1 MLRRLLFLLTLAG
14 VALSAMPAEA
24 QYFRYGKNKVH
35 YENQAW
41 FYLRTEH
48 FDVYYYEGGQVLA
61 DFAANAAEDAYEQV
75 AELFRYEP
83 EGPIPLL
90 VYTSHN
96 EFAVTNAVELP
107 TYSDGIGGVTE
118 LFKNRIA
125 VPFTGDYAAFR
136 HVIHHELVHAVI
148 NDIYYGGSI
157 QSIIANNIQTR
168 IPLWFNEGLAEYSAA
183 AGWDT
188 ESDMYVREAILE
200 DHLAEIDRLGGF
212 FAYRGGQGVWDYVAQ
227 QYGEEKIAEIL
238 QRLRLSRSVEASF
251 KRALGLDL
259 DQLSERW
266 HRSLREVYFPEVAS
280 REDLNDVGR
289 VLITRDQGFYNT
301 SPAMSPQGDRVAFI
315 TTRSGLFDVYV
326 SDVAGDERARKLIQ
340 GQTSTAFE
348 NFKVL
353 TPGLDWSPDGKTLAI
368 VVKHGET
375 DAVALVNVASGS
387 VRHVRVAGTEQIS
400 AVSWHPGGER
410 LAVAA
415 ASATQSDIFVV
426 DVEGHRT
433 VNLTNDLFSDHEP
446 DWSPDGRF
454 IVFQSDRGERTLL
467 GLNGERGFNMLTHDY
482 SRRSLYRL
490 VPGRGYVDRLTN
502 SGVWSDRRPQFGPD
516 ADRFLF
522 LSDRNGVNNLWEKDL
537 ETGAERPVTDLTVGV
552 MQMSVAAN
560 GQRSA
565 LVSLKEGTPSI
576 YVLRTPFE
584 RSPSDS
590 DRLRP
595 NVWAQRLQPG
605 LQEDAPALA
614 LAGSNQRRTNPFLR
628 AASGTVAPER
638 VEIGV
643 GGDADFEIHSVLDT
657 PRVVGAD
664 SITAGPAAE
673 VDFRNYT
680 FSSAFSEAAR
690 EMAPGATR
698 IPAELSARAILD
710 ETGNYA
716 PRRYKLDFSPDIVHG
731 AAGYD
736 ALYGVQ
742 GVTQM
747 MFSDMLGNHRIVVAT
762 NLLLDLRN
770 SDYILSYSYL
780 PERVDWTTSGFHI
793 SRLLANLSGD
803 RPTYYRYR
811 QYGASIQASYPLS
824 KFTRVDAEL
833 SLVGVNQTDIT
844 DALRPSS
851 TRSLVIP
858 RLTYTRDVT
867 TPGYLYPID
876 GTRLAVSVSGS
887 PFGLSRQPA
896 RFVTLLGDFR
906 SYSSFGR
913 GAYTFAFRSSGA
925 ASFGP
930 QQQLFY
936 TSGVLNWIN
945 RTFDDLNGLPIE
957 DASDF
962 ILATPIL
969 PLRGFDINARNGS
982 YFGLVNAE
990 FRFPLIAAMLPG
1002 PIPFL
1007 PLYNIQGQVFADAGV
1022 VWGGRGDDSSLSL
1035 RNTEENGVTLF
1046 DDLLT
1051 SAGFGVRTV
1060 FLGYPIRFDFA
1071 WPFDGQRFADRRTYI
1086 SLGLDF

>member
-1 MLRRLLFLLTLAG
+1 MLRSLLILTV
-14 VALSAMPAEA
+14 VAAVAFCATPATQA

-35 YENQAW
+35 YENRAW
-41 FYLRTEH
+41 FYLRTDH
-48 FDVYYYEGGQVLA
+48 FDVYYYEGGEELA
-61 DFAANAAEDAYEQV
+61 DFAAHAAEEAYERV
-75 AELFRYEP
+75 ADLFRYEP
-83 EGPIPLL
+83 QGPIPML

-96 EFAVTNAVELP
+96 AFAVTNAVELP

-118 LFKNRIA
+118 LFKNRVA
-125 VPFTGDYAAFR
+125 VPFTGDYQEFR

-183 AGWDT
+183 GGWDT
-188 ESDMYVREAILE
+188 ESDMYVREAVLE
-200 DHLAEIDRLGGF
+200 DNLAEIGRLGGF

-251 KRALGLDL
+251 KRAVGLTLDDL
-259 DQLSERW
+259 SDRW
-266 HRSLREVYFPEVAS
+266 HRSLREIYFPEVAA
-280 REDLNDVGR
+280 REDLNDVGQAI
-289 VLITRDQGFYNT
+289 VTREHGFYNT
-301 SPAMSPQGDRVAFI
+301 SPALSPQGDRIAFI
-315 TTRSGLFDVYV
+315 TTRSGLFDVYLAN
-326 SDVAGDERARKLIQ
+326 VADAKIERRLIQ
-340 GQTSTAFE
+340 GQTSSAFE
-348 NFKVL
+348 SFKVL
-353 TPGLDWSPDGKTLAI
+353 TPSLAWSPDGSTLAI
-368 VVKHGET
+368 AVKHGET
-375 DAVALVNVASGS
+375 DAVALIDIASGKA
-387 VRHVRVAGTEQIS
+387 RHIEVAGAEQIS
-400 AVSWHPGGER
+400 SVAWHPGGKK

-415 ASATQSDIFVV
+415 AQGARSDIFVV
-426 DVEGHRT
+426 DVEGRRT
-433 VNLTNDLFSDHEP
+433 VNLTNDVFSDHEP
-446 DWSPDGRF
+446 AWSPDGKF

-467 GLNGERGFNMLTHDY
+467 GLDAERGVRMLDHDY
-482 SRRSLYRL
+482 SQRSLYRL

-502 SGVWSDRRPQFGPD
+502 SGRWDDRRPQFGPD
-516 ADRFLF
+516 SDRFLF
-522 LSDRNGVNNLWEKDL
+522 LSDRNGITNIYEKDL
-537 ETGAERPVTDLTVGV
+537 TTGLERPRSDVTVGV

-560 GQRSA
+560 GQRAA
-565 LVSLKEGTPSI
+565 LVSLHEGTPSI
-576 YVLRTPFE
+576 YVLRTPFD
-584 RSPSDS
+584 RTPSET

-595 NVWAQRLQPG
+595 NIWAQRADPSGDVQP
-605 LQEDAPALA
+605 AALT
-614 LAGSNQRRTNPFLR
+614 LAGSNQQRSNPFMR
-628 AASGTVAPER
+628 AAAGSPRPPLSLAAGL
-638 VEIGV
+638 
-643 GGDADFEIHSVLDT
+643 GGDADRIHELPSDEMAADT
-657 PRVVGAD
+657 LLTD
-664 SITAGPAAE
+664 LK

-680 FSSAFSEAAR
+680 FSPAFSEAAR
-690 EMAPGATR
+690 EFSPRGSR
-698 IPAELSARAILD
+698 LGPQLSARAVVD
-710 ETGNYA
+710 DQGEYA

-770 SDYILSYSYL
+770 SDYILSYAYL
-780 PERVDWTTSGFHI
+780 PERIDWTTSGFHI
-793 SRLLANLSGD
+793 SRLLADFGGD

-811 QYGASIQASYPLS
+811 QFGASVAASYPLS
-824 KFTRVDAEL
+824 KFKRVDAEI

-844 DALRPSS
+844 DALRPSA
-851 TRSLVIP
+851 TRSLIIP

-876 GTRLAVSVSGS
+876 GSRVAVSVSGS
-887 PFGLSRQPA
+887 PFGLSRKPA
-896 RFVTLLGDFR
+896 RFFTVLGDYR
-906 SYSSFGR
+906 SYSSIFR
-913 GAYTFAFRSSGA
+913 GSYTFALRASGA

-982 YFGLVNAE
+982 YFGLLNAE

-1002 PIPFL
+1002 PVPFL

-1022 VWGGRGDDSSLSL
+1022 VWGGRGSAGDLSW
-1035 RNTEENGVTLF
+1035 RTTNAEGESVF

-1051 SAGFGVRTV
+1051 SAGFGVRTI

-1071 WPFDGQRFADRRTYI
+1071 WPYDGQRFGSRKTYI

>member
-1 MLRRLLFLLTLAG
+1 MLRRLLFALTLAG
-14 VALSAMPAEA
+14 VALSAAPAEA

-35 YENQAW
+35 YENRAW

-48 FDVYYYEGGQVLA
+48 FDVYYYEGGEDLA
-61 DFAANAAEDAYEQV
+61 GFAADAAEDAYERV

-96 EFAVTNAVELP
+96 AFAVTNAVELP

-125 VPFTGDYAAFR
+125 VPFTGDFSEFR

-183 AGWDT
+183 DGWDT

-200 DHLAEIDRLGGF
+200 DQLAEIDRLGGF
-212 FAYRGGQGVWDYVAQ
+212 FAYRGGQGVWDYVAE

-259 DQLSERW
+259 DELSERW
-266 HRSLREVYFPEVAS
+266 HRSLREVYFPEVAT

-289 VLITRDQGFYNT
+289 ALVTREQGFYNT

-315 TTRSGLFDVYV
+315 TTRSGLFDVYIAN
-326 SDVAGDERARKLIQ
+326 VADGKLDRKLIQ

-348 NFKVL
+348 SFKVL
-353 TPGLDWSPDGKTLAI
+353 TPSLDWSPDGRSLAI
-368 VVKHGET
+368 AVKHGEA
-375 DAVALVNVASGS
+375 DAVAIVDVASGD
-387 VRHVRVAGTEQIS
+387 VRHVKVAGTEQIS
-400 AVSWHPGGER
+400 SVSWHPGGRR

-415 ASATQSDIFVV
+415 SSSTQSDIFVV

-433 VNLTNDLFSDHEP
+433 VNLTNDVFSDHEP
-446 DWSPDGRF
+446 EWSPDGTF

-467 GLNGERGFNMLTHDY
+467 GLNRDRGFSMRDHDY
-482 SRRSLYRL
+482 SRRSLYQL

-516 ADRFLF
+516 SDRFLF
-522 LSDRNGVNNLWEKDL
+522 LSDRNGITNVYEKDL
-537 ETGAERPVTDLTVGV
+537 ASGAERPVTDLTVGV

-576 YVLRTPFE
+576 FVLRTPFD
-584 RSPSDS
+584 RSPSRS

-595 NVWAQRLQPG
+595 NVWAQRVQP
-605 LQEDAPALA
+605 EADVSAPALA
-614 LAGSNQRRTNPFLR
+614 LAGSSQRRTNPFLR
-628 AASGTVAPER
+628 AASGTAGPEPVR
-638 VEIGV
+638 LGLGGDEEFSIQSVSASDTMGV
-643 GGDADFEIHSVLDT
+643 GL
-657 PRVVGAD
+657 
-664 SITAGPAAE
+664 E

-680 FSSAFSEAAR
+680 FSTAFSEAAR
-690 EMAPGATR
+690 EMSPR
-698 IPAELSARAILD
+698 SSRLPAELSARAILD
-710 ETGNYA
+710 EQGEYA

-811 QYGASIQASYPLS
+811 QYGASVAASYPLS
-824 KFTRVDAEL
+824 KFKRIEAEL

-844 DALRPSS
+844 DALRPSN
-851 TRSLVIP
+851 TRSLIIP
-858 RLTYTRDVT
+858 RVTYTRDVT
-867 TPGYLYPID
+867 TPGYLFPID
-876 GTRLAVSVSGS
+876 GSRLAVSLSGS
-887 PFGLSRQPA
+887 PLGLSRKPA
-896 RFVTLLGDFR
+896 RFVTLLGDYR
-906 SYSSFGR
+906 SYSSVGR
-913 GAYTFAFRSSGA
+913 GAYTFALRASGA

-930 QQQLFY
+930 QRQLFY

-962 ILATPIL
+962 ILATPIV

-982 YFGLVNAE
+982 YFGLINAE

-1022 VWGGRGDDSSLSL
+1022 VWGGRGDDGALSL
-1035 RNTEENGVTLF
+1035 RAEDENGVDLF

-1051 SAGFGVRTV
+1051 SAGFGVRTI

-1071 WPFDGQRFADRRTYI
+1071 WPYDGQRFQDRRTYI